1 MFIDTLRNEF
11 DNGLDLIVGGPPCQG
26 FSTSGRRAL
35 DDPRNSMVNNFLYA
49 IETLSPRAF
58 IMENVTGF
66 TTMQNG
72 AIFLESVDRAVS
84 LGYEVHA
91 AVLLAS
97 AYGVP
102 QRRRRFFLIGI
113 RDGVFEFPRPKS
125 LLKVVGKGQLELDM
139 RPQDLLPGSEV
150 TFLEATS
157 DLPYIRPGG
166 SSSRYRS
173 EPGNS
178 YQRLMRRGVTFLTEH
193 NSANHSQR
201 VVDLIRHIPKGS
213 SAFDPDVW
221 SSIPEH
227 LRPTSGFSNCYKRIR
242 ANEPSPT
249 ITRNFTTPSS
259 ANCIHPT
266 ASRALTLREGARCQ
280 SFPDSFRFV
289 GSTDERRLQ
298 IGNAV
303 PPLLAES
310 LGRAMIKAL
319 SA

>member
-1 MFIDTLRNEF
+1 
-11 DNGLDLIVGGPPCQG
+11 
-26 FSTSGRRAL
+26 
-35 DDPRNSMVNNFLYA
+35 
-49 IETLSPRAF
+49 
-58 IMENVTGF
+58 MENVTGF